1 MQLLAKHAILVATTK
16 ESRLNMSVFG
26 KNNNKETITETLIE
40 TPAIDDTANLER
52 TRQMQEADIERRLAE
67 IKSTEVQ
74 QAVITGSSD
83 AQGIAWYVDERW

>member
-1 MQLLAKHAILVATTK
+1 
-16 ESRLNMSVFG
+16 MSVFG

-83 AQGIAWYVDERW
+83 AQGILLDTLMNDDTFAEMVTHNN